1 MEELTRRVAV
11 RIGRRIRRPRRDQE
25 LSQETVA
32 WRAEVHLTQISLIES
47 GRRLPRID
55 TLIKIAGAIGVS
67 PCEFLDGL
75 VWEPGDRRPGRLTTP
90 DRGSPVSGEGGRDAQ
105 D

>member
-1 MEELTRRVAV
+1 MQQ
-11 RIGRRIRRPRRDQE
+11 RIRRPRRELE

-32 WRAEVHLTQISLIES
+32 WRAEVHRTQISLIES
-47 GRRLPRID
+47 GQRLPRID

-67 PCEFLDGL
+67 PCELLDGL
-75 VWEPGDRRPGRLTTP
+75 VWEPGDRRPGRLIEP
-90 DRGSPVSGEGGRDAQ
+90 DRGSPVTGEGGPHAQ